1 LSLHPRQALRI
12 SENHGLPFSPT
23 PRRMK
28 SKFKKWLPDP
38 ASVRANR
45 WLRWMGPVLNHPR
58 LWHFSRK
65 GIAMGLALGIFFGLL
80 IPVAQIPFAA
90 TMAVVLRANL
100 PMAVASTLVTNPVT
114 FGPVYYG
121 AYRLGKAILGQ
132 EALSEQE
139 ALKAL
144 NKAHKAP
151 AASDK
156 SWPERMKLWLK
167 QFGKIGKPLVVG
179 LAIVATAS
187 GLLVYFLASGAWA
200 LRTRWARRQRVQQRA
215 KAAAA
220 AAISTPPKAKGGLR
234 ESGEDA

>member
-1 LSLHPRQALRI
+1 
-12 SENHGLPFSPT
+12 
-23 PRRMK
+23 MK
-28 SKFKKWLPDP
+28 SKFKQWLPDP
-38 ASVRANR
+38 ASVRSNR

-100 PMAVASTLVTNPVT
+100 PVAVASTLVTNPVT

-121 AYRLGKAILGQ
+121 AYRLGKTILGQ
-132 EALSEQE
+132 EPLPEGD

-144 NKAHKAP
+144 NKAHTVAD
-151 AASDK
+151 ASDK
-156 SWPERMKLWLK
+156 TWPERIKIWIK

-187 GLLVYFLASGAWA
+187 GFLVYFLASGAWA
-200 LRTRWARRQRVQQRA
+200 LRTRWTRRQRIQKRA
-215 KAAAA
+215 QAAASRPAAAA
-220 AAISTPPKAKGGLR
+220 PNRS
-234 ESGEDA
+234 ESDHRGKDA

>member
-1 LSLHPRQALRI
+1 
-12 SENHGLPFSPT
+12 
-23 PRRMK
+23 MK
-28 SKFKKWLPDP
+28 SQFKQWLPDP
-38 ASVRANR
+38 ETVRTNR
-45 WLRWMGPVLNHPR
+45 WLRWMGPLLKHPR

-90 TMAVVLRANL
+90 ATAVLLRANL

-121 AYRLGKAILGQ
+121 AYRLGKVVLGQ
-132 EALSEQE
+132 EALPEE
-139 ALKAL
+139 DALRAL
-144 NKAHKAP
+144 NKAHTVP
-151 AASDK
+151 SASDK
-156 SWPERMKLWLK
+156 SWGDRMTLWLK

-200 LRTRWARRQRVQQRA
+200 LRTRWARRQRMRKRA
-215 KAAAA
+215 KGAAAA
-220 AAISTPPKAKGGLR
+220 VNAKAPFEVKSNAKG
-234 ESGEDA
+234 DDTNA

>member
-1 LSLHPRQALRI
+1 
-12 SENHGLPFSPT
+12 
-23 PRRMK
+23 MK

-38 ASVRANR
+38 ESVRANR

-100 PMAVASTLVTNPVT
+100 PVAVASTLITNPVT

-132 EALSEQE
+132 EALSEE
-139 ALKAL
+139 DALKAL
-144 NKAHKAP
+144 NKAHTAP

-156 SWPERMKLWLK
+156 SLSERMKLWLK

-179 LAIVATAS
+179 LTIVATAS

-200 LRTRWARRQRVQQRA
+200 LRTRWTRRQRMQKRA

-220 AAISTPPKAKGGLR
+220 AKIAVPPEARGGLK
-234 ESGEDA
+234 ESSKDA